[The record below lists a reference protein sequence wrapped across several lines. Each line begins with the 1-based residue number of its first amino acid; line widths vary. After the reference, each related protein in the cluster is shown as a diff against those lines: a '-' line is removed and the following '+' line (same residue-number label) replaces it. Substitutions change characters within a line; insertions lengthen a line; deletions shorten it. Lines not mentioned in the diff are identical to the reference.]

1 MGALAKVEN
10 KNRAVIINWEL
21 ESLKRLMEE
30 RKNLIVKINDVY
42 EITRPL
48 ALELL
53 KMLREQALVSGIA
66 LREKTEVL
74 HKDSESIIVE
84 VRIAGHLYKDKDG
97 NIIPENEQPIL
108 FEISEIGE
116 GYKTEKGK
124 QQTYVRTA
132 YTRALKR
139 ALERLVGEDFI
150 NQVILNLFGE
160 KSKPATEKQINLIKK
175 LLKERN
181 ISLEKLERKL
191 GKSIEDLTSKEANE
205 IISKLLNK

>member
-1 MGALAKVEN
+1 MGAIAKASN
-10 KNRAVIINWEL
+10 NGAIIVNWEL
-21 ESLKRLMEE
+21 EKLKRLMEE
-30 RKNLIVKINDVY
+30 RKNLIVKINDTY

-53 KMLREQALVSGIA
+53 KMLREQALASGIS

-74 HKDSESIIVE
+74 HKDDESIIVE
-84 VRIAGHLYKDKDG
+84 VRIRGYLYKDKDG

-116 GYKTEKGK
+116 GYKSEKGK

-150 NQVILNLFGE
+150 NQVILSLFGE
-160 KSKPATEKQINLIKK
+160 KSKPASEKQINLIKK
-175 LLKERN
+175 LLKERK
-181 ISLEKLERKL
+181 ISLERFENKI
-191 GKSIEDLTSKEANE
+191 GKKIEELTSKEANE
-205 IISKLLNK
+205 FISKLLNR